1 MRSLGYSGVEVKN
14 GVYVYTESF
23 PGIKKDLDNA
33 KKKFGDIGGFWFK
46 DERFEKACK
55 VVDPEYSKT
64 VHLNDKK
71 FIEVIEKL
79 KPKGEFSYKDLLSL
93 SNMMYG
99 AIFKRLNRLL
109 DKNKIIRV
117 GKGRYIF
124 PETIDKN
131 ELNPIYLSKDEKV
144 LYAISKGFAR
154 RYEIMS
160 ITQLG
165 STEFFRATKILINK
179 NKIRRVGWGKYKLN
193 NHTRQ

>member
-1 MRSLGYSGVEVKN
+1 
-14 GVYVYTESF
+14 
-23 PGIKKDLDNA
+23 
-33 KKKFGDIGGFWFK
+33 
-46 DERFEKACK
+46 
-55 VVDPEYSKT
+55 
-64 VHLNDKK
+64 
-71 FIEVIEKL
+71 
-79 KPKGEFSYKDLLSL
+79 
-93 SNMMYG
+93 MMYG